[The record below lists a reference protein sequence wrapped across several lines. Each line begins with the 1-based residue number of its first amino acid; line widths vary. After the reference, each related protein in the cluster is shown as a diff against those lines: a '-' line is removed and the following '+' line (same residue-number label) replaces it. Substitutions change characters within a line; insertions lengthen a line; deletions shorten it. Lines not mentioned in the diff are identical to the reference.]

1 MAKVTPGVL
10 QVIHGDAFGGVE
22 SWLIHILPLLL
33 PAVKVKILICDK
45 HIHPALRHTFE
56 QRQIAYLH
64 LPITAHAF
72 DYYRQLF
79 RNRAFFDDIDCVH
92 CHVYFKSVW
101 PLPFCKVL
109 RKHVIVHNHAAATA
123 HIKTRRY
130 RLVFRVLKE
139 LLNLGADTK
148 IAVSEQSYR
157 DLFGR
162 KTPRYGVIPCAVSN
176 NPTEEF
182 LTHISQRHQRK
193 KTSRI
198 TLLHIGRFYE
208 SAIFEDAKNQDF
220 IVAILV
226 VLQRMQVDFDMLFVG
241 EGDNKAIWHQIEHLG
256 LGEHVQ
262 FVTYTADKM
271 RLFAWADVF
280 LFPSRHEGY
289 GMSLVEAQLAGCP
302 CCVSD
307 AIPDEAIFTDNVTR
321 LSLSESAETWAVAVL
336 ARKNASLSNTYNAHI
351 QYASLPQN
359 ATQLLNLYT
368 RWQSEK

>member
-1 MAKVTPGVL
+1 MGKGTPGVL
-10 QVIHGDAFGGVE
+10 QVIHGEAFGGVE

-33 PAVKVKILICDK
+33 TAVKVKILICDK
-45 HIHPALRHTFE
+45 HIHPVLRHTFE
-56 QRQIAYLH
+56 QHRIAYLH
-64 LPITAHAF
+64 LPITAHVL
-72 DYYRQLF
+72 DYNRQLF

-101 PLPFCKVL
+101 PLPFFKVL
-109 RKHVIVHNHAAATA
+109 RKHVILHNHAAATA

-130 RLVFRVLKE
+130 RLVFGVLKQV
-139 LLNLGADTK
+139 LNLGADTK

-162 KTPRYGVIPCAVSN
+162 KTPRHGMMPCGVCD
-176 NPTEEF
+176 NPTDEF
-182 LTHISQRHQRK
+182 LTHCSQRQQRK
-193 KTSRI
+193 PTNRI

-208 SAIFEDAKNQDF
+208 SAMFEDAKNQEF
-220 IVAILV
+220 IVAILA
-226 VLQRMQVDFDMLFVG
+226 VLKRMQVDFDMLFVG
-241 EGDNKAIWHQIEHLG
+241 EGDNKAIRHRIEQLG
-256 LGEHVQ
+256 FSEHVQ
-262 FVTYTADKM
+262 FVAYTADK
-271 RLFAWADVF
+271 LHVFAKADVF

-321 LSLSESAETWAVAVL
+321 LSLSDSAETWAAAVL
-336 ARKNASLSNTYNAHI
+336 ARKNAPLSNTYNAHI

-359 ATQLLNLYT
+359 ARELLTLYT
-368 RWQSEK
+368 RCQSEK